1 MEKVKNKKEMKKS
14 KGIEGMTGFKIFNAA
29 AFLFMVIIN
38 IFANLLP
45 LNNVSTGKVS
55 DSYPNLFAPAGF
67 TFAVWILIYLLL
79 AAFILYQIGLFH
91 GDNEDGKNEIVKKIS
106 WYFII
111 SSLANAAW
119 IFAWHYRRIPLS
131 VLFMLILWIC
141 LAQITGIMAEEEFS
155 PKENIMLKLPFS
167 IYFGWVTVAALA
179 NIVVL
184 FVSLGW
190 SGWGISQQTWTVI
203 ALLIGVMITALI
215 TLKNKDIAYGFT
227 AIWAYAGILAR
238 HLSPSGFHGQYPVVI
253 ITAILCLAVL
263 ALTVL
268 FVWAAKKKH
277 PVKL

>member
-1 MEKVKNKKEMKKS
+1 MEKVKNMKEMKNS
-14 KGIEGMTGFKIFNAA
+14 KGIEGMTGFKILNAA
-29 AFLFMVIIN
+29 AFLIMVFVSIL
-38 IFANLLP
+38 ANFLP
-45 LNNVSTGKVS
+45 LNNVNTANVPG
-55 DSYPNLFAPAGF
+55 SYPNLFAPAGF
-67 TFAVWILIYLLL
+67 TSAIWILIYLLL
-79 AAFILYQIGLFH
+79 AAFILYQIGLFR
-91 GDNEDGKNEIVKKIS
+91 GDNDADKNEIVKKVS

-119 IFAWHYRRIPLS
+119 VFARHYQRIPIS
-131 VLFMLILWIC
+131 FLFILILWIC
-141 LAQITGIMAEEEFS
+141 LAQIVGIMTEEEFS
-155 PKENIMLKLPFS
+155 RKEKIMLKLPFS
-167 IYFGWVTVAALA
+167 IYFGWVTVAAL
-179 NIVVL
+179 NNVVVL

-203 ALLIGVMITALI
+203 VLLLGVMITALI

-238 HLSPSGFHGQYPVVI
+238 HLSQNGFHGQYPVII

-263 ALTVL
+263 ALAVL